1 MDGARWGWRWRV
13 MSSSKHVCNCGRLAA
28 KSRLA
33 RAAVVGLCASGAMQF
48 FLARRAVAAQVTSTW
63 NAAASNVWSTSSN
76 WANVPLSGAFPNNG
90 NAGVATYDALIAGGT
105 DPRHRHRYRE
115 VQPHRRDAPRG

>member
-1 MDGARWGWRWRV
+1 
-13 MSSSKHVCNCGRLAA
+13 MSSLTA

-90 NAGVATYDALIAGGT
+90 NAGVATYDALIGGGRSHGALNRSRT
-105 DPRHRHRYRE
+105 GSARTTPTTR
-115 VQPHRRDAPRG
+115 VCG